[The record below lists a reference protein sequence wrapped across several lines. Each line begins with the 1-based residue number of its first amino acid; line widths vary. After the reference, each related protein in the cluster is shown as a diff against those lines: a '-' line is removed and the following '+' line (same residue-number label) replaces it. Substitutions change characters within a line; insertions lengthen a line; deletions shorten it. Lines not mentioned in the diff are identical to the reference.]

1 MPALRGATDPL
12 REDFVAD
19 YAAGLSIERIGRKYR
34 LRTSRVSRALRARPD
49 FVLRPHGLQIRMS
62 MGLPAEPVAEVEF
75 PRIEA
80 SEPAR
85 AHLAEQVAGNI
96 SHSIH
101 ILRAHARLDGPI
113 SADEGRVAAAHAAG
127 LTLDDIET
135 VFAIPPAEAV
145 AMIAAGHGGR

>member
-1 MPALRGATDPL
+1 MGQRAFCHDLFVRIAEHYQAGASARQTAIRFRIDKRTVRRALDAVGARRRTHREAIDLVWSKRARSVEQARLVPAKLQRTPVDA
-12 REDFVAD
+12 AAI
-19 YAAGLSIERIGRKYR
+19 AAG
-34 LRTSRVSRALRARPD
+34 
-49 FVLRPHGLQIRMS
+49 
-62 MGLPAEPVAEVEF
+62 
-75 PRIEA
+75 
-80 SEPAR
+80 
-85 AHLAEQVAGNI
+85 I

-127 LTLDDIET
+127 LTLDDIEA